1 MTSEIHYSLLH
12 IHTTLYSMI
21 ITPQFQATKLS
32 QKIGLKTP
40 LYIKREDLHPLGS
53 HKGRS
58 IPLMIEKYI
67 ENGIKSFV
75 ISSSGNAGLASILT
89 IQNYNQRHTEDKINL
104 KIFVGNKIPRH
115 KLKNLI
121 DAIKTKEITI
131 EQINNPKQIAFQTE
145 KNSADKNG
153 DVNIKFLRQS
163 TDDYALEGYFE
174 LAEELSTIKDLNAV
188 FIPTSSGT
196 CAEGIYEGFKK
207 LGIKPEIHIIQTDS
221 CHTIAKNFY
230 ENNIIPPSSPSLA
243 LAIVDNVGHRTKN
256 VIKAIKNTNGMG
268 WIANNNE
275 IREAVKIIKQTTNL
289 EISPNSALS
298 LVGLAKALKLNWEFK
313 GPIVLLFTGN

>member
-131 EQINNPKQIAFQTE
+131 EQINNP
-145 KNSADKNG
+145 
-153 DVNIKFLRQS
+153 
-163 TDDYALEGYFE
+163 
-174 LAEELSTIKDLNAV
+174 
-188 FIPTSSGT
+188 
-196 CAEGIYEGFKK
+196 
-207 LGIKPEIHIIQTDS
+207 
-221 CHTIAKNFY
+221 
-230 ENNIIPPSSPSLA
+230 
-243 LAIVDNVGHRTKN
+243 
-256 VIKAIKNTNGMG
+256 
-268 WIANNNE
+268 
-275 IREAVKIIKQTTNL
+275 
-289 EISPNSALS
+289 
-298 LVGLAKALKLNWEFK
+298 
-313 GPIVLLFTGN
+313 